1 MPFLNK
7 KYNISSS
14 ILSYQIRRLHAL
26 LIDQTEITKFSQE
39 EYERLQNVIVSGN
52 NLVVFYVL
60 FNLCDT
66 SHVLNVYF
74 GSHCA
79 DLMYLSG
86 QNPM

>member
-7 KYNISSS
+7 KMQLYSS

-26 LIDQTEITKFSQE
+26 LIEQTEITNFSQE

-66 SHVLNVYF
+66 SHVLSVYF

-79 DLMYLSG
+79 DSMYLSG